1 MSAVRSAALLG
12 IVALLS
18 AATVTLAGPLGAA
31 PGCAQVI
38 QGTAGTWTVRSAPA
52 FPAGDPVL
60 VGHAVDSRQPLRQ
73 YATNGVSVLATDDG
87 CAWAET
93 FRLPEAPSPELPAS
107 SVTDRILE
115 VVVHPR
121 AQGRIWL
128 VVAVGQTVAERLRF
142 NRIGPSFPLSPAADE
157 NRDGTQTLVLSS
169 TDAGASWTAM
179 SGPPLPG
186 APGRLAPAPT
196 SPGVLY
202 LPTFSGLWGSFDGGR
217 TWTPRPPAATAP
229 GQGQRPLDAV
239 TAPTTNRVTVDPTA
253 ASTLYGHNNTS
264 VRTSDDGGVTWSA
277 YPTPPGG
284 FTSGPFVDRGLSA
297 ERRMVFARHPDST
310 SPIESL
316 WFFRSATGAFEAVPV
331 EPDTIAGVPWRAVWH
346 PARDELVMA
355 TWDRNSAAGFPEV
368 SLYRLDSRGT
378 VEEINEL
385 DLPPVWGLDVDDY
398 GTYHLHTS
406 SEIVSLQTSAVA
418 GAAGLDQGQPQ
429 IEMDPFSY
437 QPPPPPLPATLSG
450 PAAVELDPGETT
462 TLTWTLDLP
471 RRPTPLDTYFLIDT
485 SNSFEPDIQ
494 ALADG
499 MADVVRSLTDAG
511 IDAHVGIGELGTREA
526 RRYTRFADIAPPG
539 TELQR
544 GFERLRTGGGYES
557 HLIAL
562 HQTATGSGVE
572 GTSGPAVAPGQDPTW
587 RTDSLRTLVVITDV
601 QYIDEDDPE
610 APSRREVY
618 DALAARDV
626 RAIGLEVVREGG
638 DDGVPGSYAAVEA
651 ADAAS
656 TTAPTP
662 ARADLEELA
671 GATGSFAPP
680 GGVDCRN
687 NGTTEIGA
695 GDPMVCT
702 TTAVQAARIS
712 TLADVLTRVLLAQVD
727 ERPVALSARGDV
739 TVTPVSPDGW
749 RHQSV
754 DVKRNQTL
762 TFTAEVSCDDSQ
774 AGRALPLGVDALVG
788 EEGIAS
794 ATTQVQCG
802 PAVPASAVAAG
813 GEPAAA
819 EPAPAPV
826 AADPATA
833 PPPTGPQAALAPPVV
848 PPVVPVPVGGTA
860 TAPGSAPGTAPGNA
874 PGTAPGTTPGT
885 AGAPAAGA
893 ATALSPGGAAQA
905 APAGAVA
912 GQHQEDSPALAHAS
926 LQMTGR
932 HREPATTPPWTL
944 LAAGVL
950 SAAAAGRLRALRTRP
965 IPRTARSR
973 NR

>member
-1 MSAVRSAALLG
+1 MPVVRVATALAVLALVAAAVGTPAGSAE
-12 IVALLS
+12 
-18 AATVTLAGPLGAA
+18 AA
-31 PGCAQVI
+31 PGCGQVV
-38 QGTAGTWTVRSAPA
+38 QGKAGTWTVRSAPA

-60 VGHAVDSRQPLRQ
+60 VGHAVDPRQPLRQ
-73 YATNGVSVLATDDG
+73 YATNGVSVLTTADG
-87 CAWAET
+87 CTWSET
-93 FRLPEAPSPELPAS
+93 FRLPDAPSPELPAS
-107 SVTDRILE
+107 SITDRILE
-115 VVVHPR
+115 IAVHPR
-121 AQGRIWL
+121 APGRVWL

-142 NRIGPSFPLSPAADE
+142 NRLGPSVPLSPAADE
-157 NRDGTQTLVLSS
+157 NRDGTQTLVLAS

-202 LPTFSGLWGSFDGGR
+202 LPTFSGLWASLDGGR
-217 TWTPRPPAATAP
+217 TWIPRPPAATAP
-229 GQGQRPLDAV
+229 GQGQRPLDGVA
-239 TAPTTNRVTVDPTA
+239 APTTNRVTVDPTT
-253 ASTLYGHNNTS
+253 ASTLYGHNNTAVRNS
-264 VRTSDDGGVTWSA
+264 VDGGVTWSA
-277 YPTPPGG
+277 YPVPAGG
-284 FTSGPFVDRGLSA
+284 FTSGPFVDRGLSD
-297 ERRMVFARHPDST
+297 ERRMVFARHPNST

-316 WFFRSATGAFEAVPV
+316 WYFLPTTGVFEPVPV
-331 EPDTIAGVPWRAVWH
+331 EPDTIAGVPWRGVWH

-378 VEEINEL
+378 VEQINEL
-385 DLPPVWGLDVDDY
+385 GLPPVWGLDVDDY
-398 GTYHLHTS
+398 GTYHLHTR
-406 SEIVSLQTSAVA
+406 SEIVTFSTAAVPGPPA
-418 GAAGLDQGQPQ
+418 RSEGPPQ
-429 IEMDPFSY
+429 IQMDPFSY
-437 QPPPPPLPATLSG
+437 QPPAPPRPATLAG
-450 PAAVELDPGETT
+450 PTDVQLEPGEAAE
-462 TLTWTLDLP
+462 LSWTLDLP
-471 RRPTPLDTYFLIDT
+471 RRPTPLDTYFLVDT

-499 MADVVRSLTDAG
+499 MGDVVRSLTDAG
-511 IDAHVGIGELGTREA
+511 IDVHVGLGELGTREA
-526 RRYTRFADIAPPG
+526 RRYTRFADVAAPG

-562 HQTATGSGVE
+562 HQTATGTGVE
-572 GTSGPAVAPGQDPTW
+572 GTSGPAVPPGQAPTW
-587 RTDSLRTLVVITDV
+587 RDGSMRTVVVITDV
-601 QYIDEDDPE
+601 EYVDEDDPE
-610 APSRREVY
+610 APSRQEVY
-618 DALAARDV
+618 AALAALDV

-671 GATGSFAPP
+671 AATESFAPP
-680 GGVDCRN
+680 GGVDCRG
-687 NGTTEIGA
+687 NGTTEISA
-695 GDPMVCT
+695 GDPLVCT

-727 ERPVALSARGDV
+727 ERPVGLRAAGGLDV
-739 TVTPVSPDGW
+739 RPVSPDGW
-749 RHQSV
+749 SHPAV
-754 DVKRNQTL
+754 DVTRDQAL
-762 TFTAEVSCDDSQ
+762 MFTAEVSCSDGQS
-774 AGRALPLGVDALVG
+774 GRSIPMTVDALVD
-788 EEGIAS
+788 EDEVAS
-794 ATTQVQCG
+794 TTTHVQCG
-802 PAVPASAVAAG
+802 PAAPVAGGEAAADPVAGDPASAV
-813 GEPAAA
+813 P
-819 EPAPAPV
+819 
-826 AADPATA
+826 PAT
-833 PPPTGPQAALAPPVV
+833 PQAALAPPGV

-860 TAPGSAPGTAPGNA
+860 SAPGSAPGTAPGSA
-874 PGTAPGTTPGT
+874 LGTSPGT

-893 ATALSPGGAAQA
+893 AGALSPG
-905 APAGAVA
+905 GAVA

-926 LQMTGR
+926 LHMTGR

-950 SAAAAGRLRALRTRP
+950 SAAAAGRLRALRTPP